1 MSLVTE
7 QPIPNI
13 QPSDWIFVFS
23 GLGVG
28 VGSVFLIIAA
38 SASKSQQKR
47 VFTLTNFWLILSG
60 VIHVNILSLFS
71 IIMINNAFYSFGL
84 SSIWCS
90 IELVRI

>member
-13 QPSDWIFVFS
+13 QPRDWIFVFA

-28 VGSVFLIIAA
+28 IGTIFLIIAA

-60 VIHVNILSLFS
+60 VIHVIIMLSL
-71 IIMINNAFYSFGL
+71 L
-84 SSIWCS
+84 
-90 IELVRI
+90 